1 MKDFSFK
8 EKQVAR
14 REQEILQTARRM
26 FAGKGF
32 YDTNLNDVAQEVGI
46 ARGTIYLHFPTKED
60 LLLAI
65 INQAEEQL
73 LTRLNEAI
81 EPGDDPVTKVRK
93 VLEELLHMYEKIRG
107 HRPTYRVRHRNRV
120 RRPSRRH
127 HVHIHRR

>member
-93 VLEELLHMYEKIRG
+93 VLEELLHMYE
-107 HRPTYRVRHRNRV
+107 N
-120 RRPSRRH
+120 
-127 HVHIHRR
+127 